1 MLLKLSAAYA
11 MFVELFVIAIMLY
24 LELSTTEI
32 VILGLM
38 SYAALFF
45 FAVLLFSLCQVGSR
59 YD

>member
-11 MFVELFVIAIMLY
+11 MFIELIVVAILVY
-24 LELSTTEI
+24 LQLEVKEI

>member
-11 MFVELFVIAIMLY
+11 MFIELIVVVILVY
-24 LELSTTEI
+24 LQLEVRDI
-32 VILGLM
+32 VIIGVM

-45 FAVLLFSLCQVGSR
+45 FVVLMFSLCQVGSR

>member
-45 FAVLLFSLCQVGSR
+45 FTVLIFSLCNISSR

>member
-38 SYAALFF
+38 SYAVVVLF
-45 FAVLLFSLCQVGSR
+45 
-59 YD
+59 YDADI

>member
-11 MFVELFVIAIMLY
+11 MFIELIVVVILVY
-24 LELSTTEI
+24 LQPEVKEI

-45 FAVLLFSLCQVGSR
+45 FTVLIYSLCNISSG